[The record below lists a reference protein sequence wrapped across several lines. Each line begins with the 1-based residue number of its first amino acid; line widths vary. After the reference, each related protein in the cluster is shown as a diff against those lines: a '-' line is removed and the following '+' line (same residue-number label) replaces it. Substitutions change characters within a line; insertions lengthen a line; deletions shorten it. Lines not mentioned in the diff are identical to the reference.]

1 MTTTTNTT
9 PKAAAVLKN
18 MTTRQLIDTF
28 IMSGIQIDAGH
39 PDSNL
44 YTVRGWL
51 MDELERRDPEAMD
64 AYLESDDFSDE
75 ALYKYFNC

>member
-9 PKAAAVLKN
+9 PKAAAVLKT
-18 MTTRQLIDTF
+18 MTTRQLVDTF

-75 ALYKYFNC
+75 ALYKYFTC